1 VDLEL
6 DHGGWFS
13 SSCVPGGAHQR
24 RVIRGRRA
32 WFSQPDLITVII
44 LMSKLRTY
52 LIREPIGRYEPIDR
66 RATRRPRIAGAHG
79 TSDRPTDQVLLLEDG
94 AGELLPG
101 SPWRSI
107 LIDVMR
113 PFG

>member
-1 VDLEL
+1 
-6 DHGGWFS
+6 
-13 SSCVPGGAHQR
+13 
-24 RVIRGRRA
+24 
-32 WFSQPDLITVII
+32 
-44 LMSKLRTY
+44 M
-52 LIREPIGRYEPIDR
+52 
-66 RATRRPRIAGAHG
+66 
-79 TSDRPTDQVLLLEDG
+79 SDRPTDQVLLLEDG